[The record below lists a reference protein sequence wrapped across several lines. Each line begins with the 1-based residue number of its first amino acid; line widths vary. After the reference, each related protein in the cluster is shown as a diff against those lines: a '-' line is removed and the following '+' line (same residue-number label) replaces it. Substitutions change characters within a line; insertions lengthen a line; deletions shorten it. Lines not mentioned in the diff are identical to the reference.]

1 MAGRDF
7 WHHLGECMA
16 QIGFTSSQDDPDVW
30 FRLSTRSTGEVY
42 YEYVLLY
49 VDDVLVIL
57 EQAESVL
64 RKEIGRFFVLKD
76 ELIGPPSMW
85 DW

>member
-7 WHHLGECMA
+7 WHHLCKCMA
-16 QIGFTSSQDDPDVW
+16 QIGFTSSQADPDVW
-30 FRLSTRSTGEVY
+30 SGEVY

-49 VDDVLVIL
+49 VDNVLVIL

-64 RKEIGRFFVLKD
+64 SVAE
-76 ELIGPPSMW
+76 
-85 DW
+85 